1 MPRPSS
7 RAATHDPAVDGLIR
21 ILAGINFD
29 CACREQLDTALERYS
44 KFSDLRH
51 RKLALSG
58 ARERAL
64 RISGLLDLLKDLD
77 DLPVSEPDIS
87 VFNDMANLFRDM
99 VVAASEAEMLLRSI
113 AGDVDRL

>member
-1 MPRPSS
+1 MPRPSI
-7 RAATHDPAVDGLIR
+7 RAATHDPAVEGLIR
-21 ILAGINFD
+21 ILAGIKFD
-29 CACREQLDTALERYS
+29 CACREQLDTALARYS
-44 KFSDLRH
+44 KFSDLRR

-77 DLPVSEPDIS
+77 DLPVSEPDHS
-87 VFNDMANLFRDM
+87 VFHEMADLFRDV